1 MATPGILQ
9 SFEFN
14 AMYINSL
21 RQGDP
26 STESHFVSHFGPIL
40 FKKLRRKL
48 RSADQAHDLRQ
59 ETFLR
64 VLTLLRSEQGVRNP
78 ERFEILVLGVCNNVL
93 LETYRQQKRL
103 VQMAPEFDQAS
114 HASGPDD
121 YVIAGE
127 AGNYVK
133 KMMQRLDPNDRAI
146 LQAVFLEE
154 QDRDEICLRFNI
166 TRSYL
171 RLLIYRAKKTFGACA
186 QKDVTGQAKSAA
198 RRPRRSRRI
207 FNAIKPWPVAADKPV
222 MPCPAP
228 ALLPPL
234 AASAVPEELCFAE
247 SAPVSEF
254 QSAAACA

>member
-1 MATPGILQ
+1 MASPSVLS

-21 RQGDP
+21 RLGDP
-26 STESHFVSHFGPIL
+26 STEDHFVSHFGPIL
-40 FKKLRRKL
+40 FKRLRRKL
-48 RSADQAHDLRQ
+48 RSTDQAHDLRQ

-103 VQMAPEFDQAS
+103 VQMAPEFDLAS

-133 KMMQRLDPNDRAI
+133 KMMERLDTNDRAI

-154 QDRDEICLRFNI
+154 QDRDEICRRFNI
-166 TRSYL
+166 SRSYL
-171 RLLIYRAKKTFGACA
+171 RLLIYRAKKTFGAYA
-186 QKDVTGQAKSAA
+186 KKDVTGNTKSATRHK
-198 RRPRRSRRI
+198 RRGRRI
-207 FNAIKPWPVAADKPV
+207 FNMVKPWPVAADSPV
-222 MPCPAP
+222 VLCSVPT
-228 ALLPPL
+228 LLPTLPV
-234 AASAVPEELCFAE
+234 AAIPEELCFAE
-247 SAPVSEF
+247 STGEF

>member
-1 MATPGILQ
+1 MASPSILS

-26 STESHFVSHFGPIL
+26 STENHFVSHFGPIL

-48 RSADQAHDLRQ
+48 RSTDQAHDLRQ

-64 VLTLLRSEQGVRNP
+64 VLTLLRSKQGVRNP

-93 LETYRQQKRL
+93 METYRQQKRL
-103 VQMAPEFDQAS
+103 VQMAPEFDLAS

-121 YVIAGE
+121 YVLAGE

-133 KMMQRLDPNDRAI
+133 KMMERLDTNDRAI

-154 QDRDEICLRFNI
+154 QDRDEICRRFNI

-186 QKDVTGQAKSAA
+186 QKDVTGNTKSAT
-198 RRPRRSRRI
+198 RRPRRGRRI
-207 FNAIKPWPVAADKPV
+207 FNTIKPWPVAAENPGL
-222 MPCPAP
+222 PCTAP
-228 ALLPPL
+228 MLLPTLPVT
-234 AASAVPEELCFAE
+234 SVPEELCFAE

>member
-1 MATPGILQ
+1 MASPSVLS

-26 STESHFVSHFGPIL
+26 STENHFVSHFGPIL

-48 RSADQAHDLRQ
+48 RSTDQAHDLRQ

-93 LETYRQQKRL
+93 LESYRQRKRL
-103 VQMAPEFDQAS
+103 VQMAPEFDLAS

-133 KMMQRLDPNDRAI
+133 RMMERLDPNDRAI

-154 QDRDEICLRFNI
+154 QDRDEICRRFSI

-186 QKDVTGQAKSAA
+186 QKDVPGKTGSAA
-198 RRPRRSRRI
+198 RRKRRGRRI
-207 FNAIKPWPVAADKPV
+207 FNAIKPWPVLTGSPV
-222 MPCPAP
+222 LPCPAP
-228 ALLPPL
+228 VLMPPL
-234 AASAVPEELCFAE
+234 PATAVPEEFCFVD
-247 SAPVSEF
+247 SASEF
-254 QSAAACA
+254 QSAVACA